1 MHFYKVFNFCLA
13 SEIELPALLPIEGK
27 ADISIR
33 RGTVG
38 TRAVDSEGGDCI
50 IGEIPEVARF
60 LFSGGEEITVNPM
73 PGVDESLLQTTILG
87 PALCLLLEQRGL
99 LVLHAS
105 CINIDGY
112 AVAFLGGSGW
122 GKSTLAT
129 AFHRQGYDVLT
140 DDVMPVKIAAGQA
153 IVLPSYPQFKVS
165 PEALV
170 SLGQDVERLLPVY
183 TNSQKLSYAFT
194 KGFQEN
200 PLPLTKI
207 YVLEKGN
214 RHEIVPITPQETFST
229 LVCHTRTINLLK
241 EHKSLIARHFQLCTK
256 LMNTVSF
263 SRFTRKPAL
272 EDLPLLVELVEADV
286 AKDVAKTNG
295 RKSALELAMPA
306 K

>member
-13 SEIELPALLPIEGK
+13 SEIELPALIPTEGK
-27 ADISIR
+27 ADISIK
-33 RGTVG
+33 RGKVG
-38 TRAVDSEGGDCI
+38 THAVDSEGSDCI
-50 IGEIPEVARF
+50 LGEIPGVARF
-60 LFSGGEEITVNPM
+60 LFYDGQEIIVDPI

-105 CINIDGY
+105 CINVDGY

-153 IVLPSYPQFKVS
+153 VVLPSYPQFKVS
-165 PEALV
+165 PEALA

-194 KGFQEN
+194 KGFQES

-207 YVLEKGN
+207 YVLKKGN
-214 RHEIVPITPQETFST
+214 QHEIVPIESQEAFSA

-241 EHKSLIARHFQLCTK
+241 EHKALIARHFQLCTE
-256 LMNTVSF
+256 LMSIVSF
-263 SRFTRKPAL
+263 NCFTRKPAL
-272 EDLPLLVELVEADV
+272 EDLPALVELVKADI
-286 AKDVAKTNG
+286 AKTNSC
-295 RKSALELAMPA
+295 KLALELAVPTQ
-306 K
+306 